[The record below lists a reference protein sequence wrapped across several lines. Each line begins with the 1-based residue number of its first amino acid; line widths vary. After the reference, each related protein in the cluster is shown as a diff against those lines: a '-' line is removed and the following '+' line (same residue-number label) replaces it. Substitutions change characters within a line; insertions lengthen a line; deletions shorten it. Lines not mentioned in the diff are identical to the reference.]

1 MQINHRK
8 MCVLS
13 HFTQL
18 KTLYDKIMGV
28 FQLKKILG
36 PANCIKNKILKSRLK
51 RLVNSFRKHLFSPC

>member
-8 MCVLS
+8 MCVFS

-36 PANCIKNKILKSRLK
+36 PINCIKNKILKSRKKTSELI
-51 RLVNSFRKHLFSPC
+51 